1 MAFLFWKSGGKMN
14 KIECKKILKKAYRQ
28 VIAHDK
34 SITPSSIEEEIKVVI
49 NEHSL
54 EYIAYSK
61 LAINNMQHSAN
72 DTITLKDL
80 LAEIDILPRIYTK
93 RLAIE
98 KSKNIC

>member
-1 MAFLFWKSGGKMN
+1 MNSDSSYLALKSSH
-14 KIECKKILKKAYRQ
+14 EQASRELS
-28 VIAHDK
+28 K
-34 SITPSSIEEEIKVVI
+34 SITPSSIEEEIKVII
-49 NEHSL
+49 NEYSL

-61 LAINNMQHSAN
+61 LAINNMKHGAN

>member
-1 MAFLFWKSGGKMN
+1 MN
-14 KIECKKILKKAYRQ
+14 KTECKKILKKAYRQ
-28 VIAHDK
+28 AIAHNK